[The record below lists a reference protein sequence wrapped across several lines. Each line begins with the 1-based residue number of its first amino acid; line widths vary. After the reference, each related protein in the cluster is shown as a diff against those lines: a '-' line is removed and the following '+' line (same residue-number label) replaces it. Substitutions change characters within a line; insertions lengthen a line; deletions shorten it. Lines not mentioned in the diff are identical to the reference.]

1 MDRPDARDT
10 VADLDL
16 DLAAELLPLVV
27 GLLILAIVVLIILI

>member
-1 MDRPDARDT
+1 MDRPDVRDT